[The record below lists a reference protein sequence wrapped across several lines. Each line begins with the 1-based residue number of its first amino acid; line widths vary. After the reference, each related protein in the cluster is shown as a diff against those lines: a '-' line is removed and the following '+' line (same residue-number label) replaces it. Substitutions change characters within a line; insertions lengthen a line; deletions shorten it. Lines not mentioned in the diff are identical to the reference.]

1 MKAKYSKPQTKR
13 MKRAKGG
20 STRRPGKEVL
30 QDYIKRKQSD
40 PTRRPPRQS
49 KPDYD
54 RQKRL
59 PKADDK
65 LDPFRKLQQSKP
77 DYKKQE
83 IPPRKTKPK
92 FKDNPEDRFGK
103 YRRHKAWRKRK
114 NHFLI

>member
-40 PTRRPPRQS
+40 PTRRPPKQS
-49 KPDYD
+49 KPGYD

-65 LDPFRKLQQSKP
+65 LDPFRKPRQSKP
-77 DYKKQE
+77 DYDRQKMLPKKS
-83 IPPRKTKPK
+83 KPK

-103 YRRHKAWRKRK
+103 YRRHKA
-114 NHFLI
+114 